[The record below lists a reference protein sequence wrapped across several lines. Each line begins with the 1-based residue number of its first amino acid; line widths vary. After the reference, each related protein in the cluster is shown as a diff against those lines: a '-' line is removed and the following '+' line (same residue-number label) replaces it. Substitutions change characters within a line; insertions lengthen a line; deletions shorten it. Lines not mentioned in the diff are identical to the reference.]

1 MKIACFIT
9 HFPYESQL
17 ISQNLSETYPIGG
30 GERVAYNL
38 VKELSKRKHEIYIF
52 TTSHDKESVDIWE
65 NDNIRIFRF
74 GKNLRIGS
82 TNISFKLFLEPI
94 RYYGDI
100 DIIHIHNTTAPGVIA
115 GAIYAKK
122 KRKPV
127 VITHHGAERFS
138 NFGSIVRRISVFVY
152 TNLMVDKI
160 FSLANVIISPSRYY
174 IDDSKYLKKY
184 REKVKVI
191 PNGINL
197 KEFDIPISKEE
208 CRKKLGLPVE
218 KDIVLFLGAL
228 TPKKGPDILL
238 KAMSEVIKS
247 HSDAILILAGSGM
260 MRKEL
265 EKLSQKLGI
274 KGNVKFTGFVEER
287 LKPLYYKA
295 SDIFVLPSI
304 IKTEVFPVTLLEA
317 SASGLPMITSNLSTF
332 KCIVEENFNGLFA
345 RTGDENDLANKILYL
360 LENKD
365 VRRRLGNNAKK
376 RALDFSWD
384 KIAKE
389 TERVYM
395 ELINDENRI

>member
-17 ISQNLSETYPIGG
+17 ISQDLSEAYPIGG

-38 VKELSKRKHEIYIF
+38 VKELSKRGHEIYIF
-52 TTSHDKESVDIWE
+52 TTSSHDKESVDIWE
-65 NDNIRIFRF
+65 NGNIRIFRF
-74 GKNLRIGS
+74 CKNLRVGS
-82 TNISFKLFLEPI
+82 TNISFKLLLEPI
-94 RYYGDI
+94 KYDDI
-100 DIIHIHNTTAPGVIA
+100 DIVHIHNTTAPGVIA
-115 GAIYAKK
+115 GVIYAKK
-122 KRKPV
+122 KRKPI

-138 NFGSIVRRISVFVY
+138 NFGSIARRISVFVY
-152 TNLMVDKI
+152 TNFMVDKI
-160 FSLANVIISPSRYY
+160 FSIADIIISPSKYY
-174 IDDSKYLKKY
+174 IDYSKYLKKY

-218 KDIVLFLGAL
+218 KDIILFLGAL
-228 TPKKGPDILL
+228 IPKKGPDILL
-238 KAMSEVIKS
+238 KAMSEVVKK
-247 HSDAILILAGSGM
+247 HPDTILILAGSGM

-317 SASGLPMITSNLSTF
+317 SASALPMITSNLSTF

-345 RTGDENDLANKILYL
+345 RKGDERDLANKILYL

-365 VRRRLGNNAKK
+365 VRKRLGNNAKK
-376 RALDFSWD
+376 RALNFSWD

-389 TERVYM
+389 TEKVYM
-395 ELINDENRI
+395 ELINDEN